1 METMLEF
8 DPIPERY
15 LGSEGDAPL
24 RSDIARAIR
33 GVRVVRGLLVAFTWL
48 SAATMTQLA
57 IHPTDDIGGTA
68 ARPAMIAMAVLG
80 TLFAAVLSW
89 KSGRQ
94 DRALALR
101 VETLARWMVATGV
114 TVTFAVAVTVR
125 PELTMSF
132 AIPGVYLLL
141 ATPSLVAIV
150 LLRQRL
156 ARLDALATQV
166 GARTVAHGRA
176 PQPERSET
184 DPSRT
189 WPRVAAA
196 VIGVGVL
203 VMASRTRRSRT

>member
-101 VETLARWMVATGV
+101 VETIARWMVATGV

-141 ATPSLVAIV
+141 AAPALIAAV
-150 LLRQRL
+150 LLRHRL
-156 ARLDALATQV
+156 ARLDALV
-166 GARTVAHGRA
+166 ARRRAPAISTDRA
-176 PQPERSET
+176 PQPTQSEKELT
-184 DPSRT
+184 RT

-203 VMASRTRRSRT
+203 VMASRSRRSDK

>member
-101 VETLARWMVATGV
+101 VETIARWMVATGV

-141 ATPSLVAIV
+141 AAPALIAAV
-150 LLRQRL
+150 LLRHRL
-156 ARLDALATQV
+156 ARLDALV
-166 GARTVAHGRA
+166 ARRRA
-176 PQPERSET
+176 PAISTDRAPRPTQSEKELT
-184 DPSRT
+184 RT

-203 VMASRTRRSRT
+203 VMASRSRRSDK